1 MKLLWCSCGQRSS
14 TAWCL
19 WRLYQ
24 SYLEDF
30 VVQSLKVMIGVEFYV
45 PVFIRACALLTS
57 TLYCV
62 ISKKKSLYCA
72 FTWVLVKLTTSINSQ
87 NNAGLITCEQLILA
101 FYFIFS
107 ASKLIGWPDSMQ
119 LFFIKKIKSY
129 WHEHVSIMQVRTE
142 ETSDHIPIIIN
153 QLKEEGGPSY
163 KGRAQGV
170 GSKGGKED
178 EQ

>member
-1 MKLLWCSCGQRSS
+1 MFLWTAILNSVVLVTTLSILSRGFCGPVFKGDDRS
-14 TAWCL
+14 
-19 WRLYQ
+19 R
-24 SYLEDF
+24 
-30 VVQSLKVMIGVEFYV
+30 VYV